1 MNSTEQKYSTNPR
14 GWYWAHILSDILI
27 QMQKLPIKENKD
39 IIHREFKEYLGVKT
53 TVGMNDKQMRLF
65 VNKVIMVC
73 AREKGIFVR
82 TNDKQPELLIDRP
95 LSELWEVL

>member
-1 MNSTEQKYSTNPR
+1 MYEGSARK
-14 GWYWAHILSDILI
+14 WYFAYVLSDILV
-27 QMQKLPIKENKD
+27 QMQKLPSKANKD

-95 LSELWEVL
+95 LGELWSCL